1 MRNPFRAGAR
11 RPRPAIRRGAGAER
25 LDVRPL
31 GSGSVQPAAPNAD
44 TPSVIGPIST
54 PQGRPSEMR
63 MNELQQLID
72 RGEYRV
78 DTYAVADAILR
89 RLLAG
94 RGGAGAPAA
103 GAQDA

>member
-1 MRNPFRAGAR
+1 
-11 RPRPAIRRGAGAER
+11 
-25 LDVRPL
+25 
-31 GSGSVQPAAPNAD
+31 
-44 TPSVIGPIST
+44 
-54 PQGRPSEMR
+54 